1 MEITKPSPQTPVIQG
16 PLAGLKVLELGQLIA
31 GPFAAKTLADFG
43 ADIIKIESPG
53 AGDPLRQWRLL
64 KDGTSVWWQ
73 VQSRNKRSVA
83 LDLKSP
89 QAQAIV
95 RQLASD
101 ADVLIENFRPGA
113 MEGWGL
119 GPDELLKLNPRLI
132 MLRISGYGQ
141 TGPYR
146 DKPGFG
152 VVAEAMSGL
161 RHLTA
166 EPGRVPVRVGVS
178 IGDTLAALHGVIGIL
193 LALHERQRSGQGQVI
208 DVALYEAVFNC
219 MESLLPEYSAFGA
232 VRGPAGSA
240 LPGIAPSNAY
250 RCKGAGASAASAGTP
265 RRSPAA
271 AEGNESGE
279 AGSVGAYVLIA
290 GNGDS
295 IFKRLMA
302 TIGRPEMGADP
313 ALADNAG
320 RVAQVDKID
329 EAIGQ
334 WAAQHTVDEA
344 LAALDQASV
353 PAGRIYTIADIA
365 ADPHYRARGML
376 DEVRMDDGSVLAV
389 PGIVPKLSRTP
400 GGHRRNAPQIGQDTD
415 VVLLQMGLSPEQ
427 IKTLK
432 DQGIVAGGMK

>member
-1 MEITKPSPQTPVIQG
+1 MDIASSPSSPG

-43 ADIIKIESPG
+43 AEVIKIEAPG
-53 AGDPLRQWRLL
+53 AGDPLRKWRLL

-73 VQSRNKRSVA
+73 VQSRNKRSLA
-83 LDLKSP
+83 LDLKDL
-89 QAQAIV
+89 QAQEIV
-95 RQLASD
+95 RKLARES
-101 ADVLIENFRPGA
+101 DVLIENFRPGA

-132 MLRISGYGQ
+132 VLRISGYGQ

-146 DKPGFG
+146 DRPGFG

-193 LALHERQRSGQGQVI
+193 LALQHRNASGPGQVI

-250 RCKGAGASAASAGTP
+250 RCKDEASAASAGPPQARPAPSGGSEP
-265 RRSPAA
+265 R
-271 AEGNESGE
+271 E

-302 TIGRPEMGADP
+302 VIGREDLGADP

-320 RVAQVDKID
+320 RVARVAEID

-334 WAAQHTVDEA
+334 WAAQRTVAEA

-353 PAGRIYTIADIA
+353 PAGRIYSVADIA
-365 ADPHYRARGML
+365 ADPHYQARGML
-376 DEVRMDDGSVLAV
+376 DSVQMDDGSRLAV
-389 PGIVPKLSRTP
+389 PGITPKLSLTP
-400 GGHRRNAPQIGQDTD
+400 GGHRRNAPTLGQDTD
-415 VVLLQMGLSPEQ
+415 AVLHELGLTPEQ
-427 IKTLK
+427 IQGLK
-432 DQGIVAGGMK
+432 DRGIVSGAQP